1 MRSKTQAEG
10 WVDMSN
16 MDRYSNKPKIRND
29 QKQAHPIW
37 RGVGFGLMVIL
48 PIISYATAL
57 ILIGMNNSEHWIM
70 IPRDLLVRNRDPL
83 LLIKVVLTLILMAG
97 FAIILT
103 LIFQILYGIF
113 GPSRYGPTDV
123 PNVAGR
129 FKKYKR

>member
-1 MRSKTQAEG
+1 MGHANS
-10 WVDMSN
+10 
-16 MDRYSNKPKIRND
+16 YSTKPKIRNEE
-29 QKQAHPIW
+29 KQAHPIW

-57 ILIGMNNSEHWIM
+57 ILIGMNNTEKWIA
-70 IPRDLLVRNRDPL
+70 IPRDLIVRNKDPMI
-83 LLIKVVLTLILMAG
+83 LIKVVMTLILMAL

-103 LIFQILYGIF
+103 TIFQLLYSIF

-123 PNVAGR
+123 PPVAGR

>member
-1 MRSKTQAEG
+1 MGTSG
-10 WVDMSN
+10 N
-16 MDRYSNKPKIRND
+16 YSNNPKIKND
-29 QKQAHPIW
+29 DKQAHPIW

-57 ILIGMNNSEHWIM
+57 ILISMNTTERWIP
-70 IPRDLLVRNRDPL
+70 IPRDLIVRNKDPL
-83 LLIKVVLTLILMAG
+83 ILIKLVLTLMLMAG

-103 LIFQILYGIF
+103 TIFQILYSIF

-123 PNVAGR
+123 PPVGGR

>member
-1 MRSKTQAEG
+1 MSYSDRYTTKPKTQNEE
-10 WVDMSN
+10 
-16 MDRYSNKPKIRND
+16 R
-29 QKQAHPIW
+29 QAHPIW

-57 ILIGMNNSEHWIM
+57 ILIGMNNTEHWIA

-83 LLIKVVLTLILMAG
+83 LLIKFLVTIMVMAV

-103 LIFQILYGIF
+103 LIFQILYSLF
-113 GPSRYGPTDV
+113 GPPRYGPTDV
-123 PNVAGR
+123 PPVAGH